1 MDHRQ
6 MVAYKVQLKFLC
18 IRWTRLKAGRMV
30 AIGYE
35 ETKSSNFEAKPSDM
49 ITKYLS
55 ILCVSNVLQ
64 VAFHYIINLPVNF
77 FMHSNSMMPQCLSLN
92 VLSCRNVN

>member
-18 IRWTRLKAGRMV
+18 IRWTRFKAGRIITV
-30 AIGYE
+30 ENE
-35 ETKSSNFEAKPSDM
+35 ETKSSNIEAKPSDM

-55 ILCVSNVLQ
+55 KLCASNVLQ

-77 FMHSNSMMPQCLSLN
+77 FMHSNAMMPQ
-92 VLSCRNVN
+92 